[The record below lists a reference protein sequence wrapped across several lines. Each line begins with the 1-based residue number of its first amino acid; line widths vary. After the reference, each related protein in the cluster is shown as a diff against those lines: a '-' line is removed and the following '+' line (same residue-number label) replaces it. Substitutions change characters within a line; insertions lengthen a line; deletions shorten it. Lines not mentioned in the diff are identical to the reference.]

1 MATQREIK
9 KRIQSVS
16 STRKITRSMEM
27 VSTVKMKKM
36 QNRLLM
42 SKPYAEKLDEIMGHL
57 TDSGVDTNID
67 LLTERK
73 NPKKAL
79 IVIIAGNRGFCGGFN
94 TGVIDMALDFRD
106 KLIAEGREE
115 VNIFAFGK
123 KVVSYLRFLKEKVS
137 EVGVNP
143 EDKTTFSF
151 ASDLGRE
158 LVDIFERKD
167 ADEIYF
173 AYTKVRTSSSQKP
186 TVERILPITAAAG
199 EKHASKG
206 DYILDPSPEEIISDL
221 IPLYIKVKIFTYFL
235 ESNFS
240 EQFARRIAMKN
251 ANDAAGDIV
260 RTLTVFYNRVRQA
273 KITSEIAEIVGGAAA
288 LD

>member
-36 QNRLLM
+36 QSRLLM
-42 SKPYAEKLDEIMGHL
+42 SKPYADKLDEVIGHML
-57 TDSGVDTNID
+57 DSGVDTNID

-79 IVIIAGNRGFCGGFN
+79 IVIVVGNRGFCGGFN
-94 TGVIDMALDFRD
+94 TGVIEMALDFRD
-106 KLIAEGREE
+106 KLLAEGRET
-115 VNIFAFGK
+115 VNLFVFGK
-123 KVVSYLRFLKEKVS
+123 KGVSYLKFLKEKVF
-137 EVGVNP
+137 ETGVNP
-143 EDKTTFSF
+143 EDKTSFAF

-158 LVDIFERKD
+158 LVDIFERKE
-167 ADEIYF
+167 ADEVYF
-173 AYTKVRTSSSQKP
+173 AYTKVKTATSQKP
-186 TVERILPITAAAG
+186 VVERLLPISKKDG
-199 EKHASKG
+199 EKHASRG

-221 IPLYIKVKIFTYFL
+221 IPLYIKVKIFTDFL

-240 EQFARRIAMKN
+240 EQFARRVAMKN
-251 ANDAAGDIV
+251 ANDAAADMV
-260 RTLTVFYNRVRQA
+260 RSLTVFYNRVRQA
-273 KITSEIAEIVGGAAA
+273 KITNEIAELVGGAAA
-288 LD
+288 LE

>member
-42 SKPYAEKLDEIMGHL
+42 SKPYAEKLDEVIGHL
-57 TDSGVDTNID
+57 TGSGVDTNID

-79 IVIIAGNRGFCGGFN
+79 IVIIVGNRGFCGGFN
-94 TGVIDMALDFRD
+94 TGVVEMALDFRD
-106 KLIAEGREE
+106 KLLAEGREE
-115 VNIFAFGK
+115 VNLFAFGK
-123 KVVSYLRFLKEKVS
+123 KGTSYLKFLKEKVF
-137 EVGVNP
+137 ENGVNP
-143 EDKTTFSF
+143 DEKTNFSF

-158 LVDIFERKD
+158 LVDIFERKE
-167 ADEIYF
+167 ADEVYF
-173 AYTKVRTSSSQKP
+173 AFTQVKSLTSQKP
-186 TVERILPITAAAG
+186 VVERLLPIAKKEG
-199 EKHASKG
+199 ETHASKG

-221 IPLYIKVKIFTYFL
+221 IPLYIKVKIFTSFL
-235 ESNFS
+235 ESNYS

-251 ANDAAGDIV
+251 ANDAAGDMV

-273 KITSEIAEIVGGAAA
+273 KITNEIAEIVGGAAA